1 MVTVIVIII
10 IIIIWGTPES
20 SNYLLSAHT
29 CSVLQYNTYQQVDFH
44 EGLSNMLLTESSRI
58 EPTIESVI
66 LLIILITSLSWVK
79 KWHR

>member
-1 MVTVIVIII
+1 MVTVIMIII
-10 IIIIWGTPES
+10 IVIIWGTPES

-29 CSVLQYNTYQQVDFH
+29 CSVFQYNTYQQVDFH

-66 LLIILITSLSWVK
+66 LLIILM
-79 KWHR
+79 

>member
-1 MVTVIVIII
+1 MVTVIMIII

-44 EGLSNMLLTESSRI
+44 EGLSNMLLTN
-58 EPTIESVI
+58 
-66 LLIILITSLSWVK
+66 LLE
-79 KWHR
+79 